1 MCFDII
7 CIMADKTHTVTFII
21 GNGFDINILSKLQ
34 KSYSTTYKE
43 FFNYLTFFLKDKENN
58 SIYLKI
64 IEDKK
69 RDDYIWSDYEELLEE
84 LVNEKKEEIKK
95 EFDKRKQGII
105 YEKFMKDWEEIQ
117 YKFADFLNFVIKP
130 ETLMRVSNMDGV
142 KAFEK
147 CIGDLCEEEW
157 SCLKFRNLPTHQDS
171 IKYNILNFN
180 YSTLAD
186 NYFFH
191 LRDPHPFNGSTNN
204 SYFYPNPKGY
214 QDSPFRENDFLYIK
228 TKVAFYHPHGQLAI
242 PSSILFGMGYNKSQ
256 YRTSIA
262 SSSSIYNNHEE
273 DIMKKMDKLYWC
285 DSKEQIMEEL
295 NKTNLYIIFGH
306 SIGKSDKWWWEK
318 ILCELSKGESELILY
333 DYNNS
338 GLKERLLSF
347 KPELEKLVDDK
358 IFVINFDDENPLTTV
373 FDFSESSKI

>member
-7 CIMADKTHTVTFII
+7 CIMADKKHTVTFII

-69 RDDYIWSDYEELLEE
+69 GDDYIWSDYEELLEE
-84 LVNEKKEEIKK
+84 LVNEKKEEIKD
-95 EFDKRKQGII
+95 EFDKRKQGRI

-157 SCLKFRNLPTHQDS
+157 SRLKFRKLPTHQDS

-186 NYFFH
+186 NYFFICVIRTLLMVLPTIH
-191 LRDPHPFNGSTNN
+191 IFILILRDI
-204 SYFYPNPKGY
+204 
-214 QDSPFRENDFLYIK
+214 RI
-228 TKVAFYHPHGQLAI
+228 
-242 PSSILFGMGYNKSQ
+242 
-256 YRTSIA
+256 
-262 SSSSIYNNHEE
+262 
-273 DIMKKMDKLYWC
+273 DI
-285 DSKEQIMEEL
+285 
-295 NKTNLYIIFGH
+295 
-306 SIGKSDKWWWEK
+306 
-318 ILCELSKGESELILY
+318 
-333 DYNNS
+333 
-338 GLKERLLSF
+338 
-347 KPELEKLVDDK
+347 LEKMIVCL
-358 IFVINFDDENPLTTV
+358 
-373 FDFSESSKI
+373 